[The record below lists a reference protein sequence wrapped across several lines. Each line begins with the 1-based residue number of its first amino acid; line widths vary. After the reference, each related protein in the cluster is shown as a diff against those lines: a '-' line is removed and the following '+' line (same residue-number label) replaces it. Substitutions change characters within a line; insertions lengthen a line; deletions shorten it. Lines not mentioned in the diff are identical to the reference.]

1 MLDVLTV
8 TWLATGRVVVG
19 KGWSVKLVVRKTCSR
34 IAICLAAGIAEVE
47 SQNGVNLMLFGYQFT
62 ISCRKVSL
70 VIEIFLQAV
79 LEQSLLGCF
88 LIIEISMLW
97 REALVLGI
105 IILGDTKLAT
115 HTEVI
120 CGKPLGDEIV
130 GKAEALS
137 LVIIVEMGI
146 PERV

>member
-1 MLDVLTV
+1 MLFSYQLTV
-8 TWLATGRVVVG
+8 
-19 KGWSVKLVVRKTCSR
+19 CS
-34 IAICLAAGIAEVE
+34 
-47 SQNGVNLMLFGYQFT
+47 
-62 ISCRKVSL
+62 RKVSL

-88 LIIEISMLW
+88 LIIEIGMLW
-97 REALVLGI
+97 RESLVLGI

-115 HTEVI
+115 HAEVI